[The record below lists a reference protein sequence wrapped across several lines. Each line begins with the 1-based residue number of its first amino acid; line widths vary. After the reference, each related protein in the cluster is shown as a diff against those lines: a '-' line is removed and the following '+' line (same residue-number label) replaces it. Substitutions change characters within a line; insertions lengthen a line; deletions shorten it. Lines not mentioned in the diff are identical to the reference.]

1 MKGWIWRST
10 SSSISTLCELSTND
24 IRRADAKFAD
34 ESVYILGL
42 IIVIIS
48 HVAIMLLC
56 RLLVI
61 KLGPVKL
68 ISVLNFESF
77 VEHLLPTITL
87 IAKFGLKTFA
97 ISYDIRY

>member
-1 MKGWIWRST
+1 
-10 SSSISTLCELSTND
+10 
-24 IRRADAKFAD
+24 
-34 ESVYILGL
+34 
-42 IIVIIS
+42 
-48 HVAIMLLC
+48 MLLC